1 MIKYC
6 KSTGVG
12 IISWSPLYRG
22 LLARP
27 LDAPPTERGE
37 ALKSHPVFK
46 YMEGAD
52 EKIIGRVAE
61 VAAQRG
67 WKMSQVA
74 LAWLVQKG
82 SVPITG
88 MATLDRVDDAA
99 AIQGMVLTES
109 EIKFL
114 EEPYQPKAV
123 SGHF

>member
-6 KSTGVG
+6 KATGVG

-61 VAAQRG
+61 VAAQREC
-67 WKMSQVA
+67 
-74 LAWLVQKG
+74 QKG

-99 AIQGMVLTES
+99 AIRGMVLTES